1 MAIGILY
8 ESKEW
13 SSYALRDNIA
23 AMGVTARLID
33 MQEDIDE
40 DELLSFDLI
49 LNRVFASSVFRD
61 HQKSL
66 DRMPGIIELLRSR
79 NIPMIN
85 PYKAHFYEISKEL
98 STSTLA
104 RHGFPVPEVYCVF
117 TPAQISGSAIIQGS
131 ASALAQTPGSALIPG
146 SGSALTQT
154 SASALAQIKY
164 PCIVKPDCGGRT
176 NCTFIV
182 LDVDHLAQCMKN
194 VPDIKFIAEEYIRPG
209 YGYLTRIEVI
219 GGSCKLILKRSVTEG
234 GLSAY
239 HLGSVYEAYEDC
251 NDEIRL
257 AAVKAMD
264 LLQIE
269 TGSMD
274 IIENTGGFYI
284 IDINSVSNAS
294 EDNIEMFDFDLMK
307 ETAAYAVKRYRELT
321 TRYNGDRLKRT
332 VVGKNGS

>member
-117 TPAQISGSAIIQGS
+117 TPVQISGSAIIQG
-131 ASALAQTPGSALIPG
+131 
-146 SGSALTQT
+146 

-182 LDVDHLAQCMKN
+182 RDDDHLAQCMKN

-321 TRYNGDRLKRT
+321 TRYNGDRLKRI